1 MNEKEVMNLMTDLYN
16 QMAKKKLTF
25 DEAVRLNLSLIVLAY
40 KKNGGSKQAIPLL
53 VRNVSDYLTETLNDM
68 IE

>member
-1 MNEKEVMNLMTDLYN
+1 MNEEEVINMMTSLYN

-25 DEAVRLNLSLIVLAY
+25 DEAVRMNLSLIVLAY

-53 VRNVSDYLTETLNDM
+53 VSKVSEYLTETLNAM

>member
-1 MNEKEVMNLMTDLYN
+1 MNEREVSNLMVNLYN
-16 QMAKKKLTF
+16 QIAKNKLTF

-40 KKNGGSKQAIPLL
+40 KKNGGSKKAIPLL
-53 VRNVSDYLTETLNDM
+53 VSKVSDYLTETLNEM

>member
-1 MNEKEVMNLMTDLYN
+1 MNEREVINIMTSLYN

-25 DEAVRLNLSLIVLAY
+25 DEAVRMNLSLIVLAY

-53 VRNVSDYLTETLNDM
+53 VSKVSEYLTETLNDM

>member
-1 MNEKEVMNLMTDLYN
+1 MNEKEVMNLMTSLYN

-53 VRNVSDYLTETLNDM
+53 VRNVSEYLTETLNDM

>member
-1 MNEKEVMNLMTDLYN
+1 MNEKEVMNLMTSLYN

-25 DEAVRLNLSLIVLAY
+25 DEAMRLNLSLIVLAY
-40 KKNGGSKQAIPLL
+40 KKNGGSKQAIPFL
-53 VRNVSDYLTETLNDM
+53 VRNVSEYLTETLNDM

>member
-1 MNEKEVMNLMTDLYN
+1 MTEKEVISFMTDLYN

-40 KKNGGSKQAIPLL
+40 KKNGGSKEAIPLL
-53 VRNVSDYLTETLNDM
+53 VSKVSEYLTETLNDM
-68 IE
+68 ME

>member
-1 MNEKEVMNLMTDLYN
+1 MNEKEVINMMTDLYN

-25 DEAVRLNLSLIVLAY
+25 DETMRLNLSLIVLAY

>member
-1 MNEKEVMNLMTDLYN
+1 MNEKEVMNLMTSLYN

-25 DEAVRLNLSLIVLAY
+25 DEAVGLNLSLIVFAY
-40 KKNGGSKQAIPLL
+40 KKNGGTKQAIPLL
-53 VRNVSDYLTETLNDM
+53 VRNVSEYLTEALNDM

>member
-25 DEAVRLNLSLIVLAY
+25 GEAVRLNISLIVLAY

-53 VRNVSDYLTETLNDM
+53 VREVSDYLTETLNDM

>member
-1 MNEKEVMNLMTDLYN
+1 MTEKEVINLMADLYN

-25 DEAVRLNLSLIVLAY
+25 GEAVRLNLSFIVLAY

-53 VRNVSDYLTETLNDM
+53 VRFVSDYLTETLNDM

>member
-1 MNEKEVMNLMTDLYN
+1 MTEKEVISFMTDLYN

-40 KKNGGSKQAIPLL
+40 KKNSGSKEAIPLL
-53 VRNVSDYLTETLNDM
+53 VSKVSEYLTETLNDM
-68 IE
+68 ME

>member
-1 MNEKEVMNLMTDLYN
+1 MTEKEVINMMTDLYN

-53 VRNVSDYLTETLNDM
+53 VRNVSDYLTDTLNEM